1 MFAISANSVII
12 EFAEVF
18 YDAPEN
24 GIDTHQN
31 CGLCS
36 DSMIDHGGKYI
47 DCSVVSIGK
56 ILNIESR
63 YTT

>member
-12 EFAEVF
+12 ESAEVF
-18 YDAPEN
+18 CDAPEN

-36 DSMIDHGGKYI
+36 DSMIDQGMKHI